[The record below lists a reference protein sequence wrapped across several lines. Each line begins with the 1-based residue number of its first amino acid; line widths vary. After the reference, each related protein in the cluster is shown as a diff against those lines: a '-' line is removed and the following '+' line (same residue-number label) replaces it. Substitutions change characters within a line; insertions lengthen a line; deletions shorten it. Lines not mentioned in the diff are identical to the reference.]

1 MLQRK
6 AQQPRNILRLEK
18 KLKKDLMMIV
28 ERLKLIHKLS
38 RMACPL
44 TLAAWRRAGNV
55 ACPAQPQTNLANVLM
70 KLGKTFLINGLPDD
84 QSPIDNKC

>member
-44 TLAAWRRAGNV
+44 TCVHLRRWGIDAG
-55 ACPAQPQTNLANVLM
+55 PAQPQSTIKGTKFSLNRKHN
-70 KLGKTFLINGLPDD
+70 
-84 QSPIDNKC
+84 

>member
-44 TLAAWRRAGNV
+44 TCVHCRRWGIDVGQARNVKLHIDLMLKLHKMLNKAGH
-55 ACPAQPQTNLANVLM
+55 ARTE
-70 KLGKTFLINGLPDD
+70 DE
-84 QSPIDNKC
+84 

>member
-6 AQQPRNILRLEK
+6 AQQTRDILRLEK

-44 TLAAWRRAGNV
+44 TCVHLRRWGIDAGH
-55 ACPAQPQTNLANVLM
+55 AQPQSTVKETKYYLN
-70 KLGKTFLINGLPDD
+70 
-84 QSPIDNKC
+84 